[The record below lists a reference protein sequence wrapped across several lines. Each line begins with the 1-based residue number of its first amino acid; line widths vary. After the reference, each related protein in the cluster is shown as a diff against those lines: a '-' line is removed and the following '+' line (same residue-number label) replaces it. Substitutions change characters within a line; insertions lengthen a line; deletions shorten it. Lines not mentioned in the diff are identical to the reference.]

1 VAKAGKTALQWLRT
15 ALACNRQ
22 AFGVTL
28 ENQHRMI
35 HGLAVGRTVGGVEI
49 GQHLAAHWSPR
60 KWMNCLLKCR
70 SGAPVEGE
78 TELW

>member
-1 VAKAGKTALQWLRT
+1 MVGLVADAALMGQKRARGGESWKNCV
-15 ALACNRQ
+15 AVVAY
-22 AFGVTL
+22 GVSV
-28 ENQHRMI
+28 QP
-35 HGLAVGRTVGGVEI
+35 AVGRTVGGVEI